1 MHWDIH
7 GLQGLVQEEEEEE
20 KERRRLGSDREGGER

>member
-1 MHWDIH
+1 VHWDIH